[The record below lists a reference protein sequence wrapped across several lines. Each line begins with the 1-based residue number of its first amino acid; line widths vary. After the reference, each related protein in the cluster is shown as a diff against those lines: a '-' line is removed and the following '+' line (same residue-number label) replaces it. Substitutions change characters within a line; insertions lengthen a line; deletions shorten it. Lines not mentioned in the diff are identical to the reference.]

1 MTAIHIHRQL
11 TSDTLPELRPWIGKT
26 VEIVVREANVP
37 AVLTGT
43 GDWSAW
49 PAALTD
55 LEGYDFDAWK
65 RQREYDLQHA
75 NDHLPL
81 P

>member
-1 MTAIHIHRQL
+1 MTPLRIHRQL

-26 VEIVVREANVP
+26 VDVVVREAGTCT
-37 AVLTGT
+37 VLPGT

-49 PAALTD
+49 EAALTD
-55 LEGYDFDAWK
+55 FDDFDFDAWK

-75 NDHLPL
+75 NDHPPL

>member
-1 MTAIHIHRQL
+1 MTTIHIHRQL
-11 TSDTLPELRPWIGKT
+11 TSDTLPELKPLIGQT
-26 VEIVVREANVP
+26 VDILVRAEVATVIP
-37 AVLTGT
+37 GT

-49 PAALTD
+49 RAAITD

-65 RQREYDLQHA
+65 HQRDYDLQHA
-75 NDHLPL
+75 QDHLPL